1 MPPTGLPGVRR
12 LATRF
17 APDPA
22 TDGELL
28 TRFLDGRDEEAFAAL
43 VGRHA
48 PMVFGTCRRVLGN
61 QADADD
67 AFQAAFVVLVR
78 RGRSLTDRS
87 SVGGFL
93 HGVAYHTALK
103 ARAMAAKRRARE
115 AAVRPPEPPPDRS
128 ELLAA
133 LDAELA
139 ALPEH
144 YRGPVV
150 LCELEGRTRREAAA
164 ALGVPEGTIS
174 SRLATAHRL
183 LGKRLRAR
191 GFAGA
196 APAVL
201 LAGAAAAPGR
211 LTAAAVRAAA
221 DGPSPTVS
229 VLVSEV
235 LKMMLLH
242 RLRVGGVALAV
253 AVVFG
258 AAAIG
263 AAPRQPEPG
272 PRAVPRPG
280 PAPAAA
286 AVRPALPPQPL
297 LFTGHTGSPSRVA
310 VTPDGKHLIT
320 VSGNNG
326 DRTIRVWDYQT
337 GKELRRLK
345 LATPY
350 PETDE
355 PVSEGWEPDQ
365 WISLAVSPGGTRV
378 VTGSLGGLAVVWDFA
393 RGKELRRLAVGARVA
408 AIGFSPD
415 GRHVLTATREGRLA
429 VWDAATGERAADWS
443 AHGAPIRAAA
453 FLPDGKRVV
462 SAGYDKQARVWD
474 AVTREELFRC
484 EGHAGWVE
492 ALAVS
497 RRGKWFLTGSD
508 GIWKWDAETG
518 KLLAHTTVPGMG
530 GVTGLA
536 LSPDES
542 RVVAVS
548 YDGSVRVFGVDSG
561 ELLKQF
567 DGQVGWLWGVAFAPD
582 GLSVVTTSGGHDG
595 RRRGVWTPADFA
607 PRKWDLTR

>member
-12 LATRF
+12 LAARL

-28 TRFLDGRDEEAFAAL
+28 ARFLDGRDEEAFAAL

-48 PMVFGTCRRVLGN
+48 PMVLGTCRRVLGN
-61 QADADD
+61 RADADD

-78 RGRSLTDRS
+78 RGRSLTDRA

-103 ARAMAAKRRARE
+103 ARAMAAKRRVRE
-115 AAVRPPEPPPDRS
+115 AAARPPEPPPDHS
-128 ELLAA
+128 EVLAA

-150 LCELEGRTRREAAA
+150 LCELEGRTRREAAV

-242 RLRVGGVALAV
+242 RLRVGGVALAA

-258 AAAIG
+258 AVAVG
-263 AAPRQPEPG
+263 AAPRQEAADPQE
-272 PRAVPRPG
+272 VPRRGQP
-280 PAPAAA
+280 PAAA
-286 AVRPALPPQPL
+286 ARPALPPQPL

-310 VTPDGKHLIT
+310 VTPDGKHLVT
-320 VSGNNG
+320 ASGNNG
-326 DRTIRVWDYQT
+326 DRTIRVWDYKT
-337 GKELRRLK
+337 GKELRRLA

-350 PETDE
+350 PMTDE

-365 WISLAVSPGGTRV
+365 WISLAVSPGGSRV
-378 VTGSLGGLAVVWDFA
+378 ATGSLGGLAVVWDFA
-393 RGKELRRLAVGARVA
+393 RGKEIRRLAVGARVA

-415 GRHVLTATREGRLA
+415 GEQVLTATREGRLA
-429 VWDAATGERAADWS
+429 LWDAAAGEKTADWP

-453 FLPDGKRVV
+453 FLPGGKRAV

-474 AVTREELFRC
+474 VATREELFRC
-484 EGHAGWVE
+484 EGHASWVE

-497 RRGKWFLTGSD
+497 RGGKWFLTGSD
-508 GIWKWDAETG
+508 GVRKWDAATG
-518 KLLAHTTVPGMG
+518 KLLAHMTAPGMG

-542 RVVAVS
+542 RAVAAS
-548 YDGSVRVFGVDSG
+548 YDGAVRVFGMQTGD
-561 ELLKQF
+561 LLQQF
-567 DGQVGWLWGVAFAPD
+567 DDQAGWLWGVAFAPD

-595 RRRGVWTPADFA
+595 RRRAEWTPADFA